1 MMDDVLKRIDALAPE
16 YAKAKA
22 DSYQLQE
29 FKKTQ
34 RAMLYGQ
41 AVGKT
46 VADKEHWVSVRP
58 EVTKTING
66 VGAPFADNAALAI
79 EKEEKLRWELKR
91 CELEIDIW
99 RTEQA
104 TRRAE
109 TKII

>member
-1 MMDDVLKRIDALAPE
+1 MMGDVLKRIDALAPE

-66 VGAPFADNAALAI
+66 IAVAI

-109 TKII
+109 TKLI

>member
-46 VADKEHWVSVRP
+46 VADKEHWVSIRP

-66 VGAPFADNAALAI
+66 IAVAI

-109 TKII
+109 TKLI

>member
-1 MMDDVLKRIDALAPE
+1 MDDVLKRIDALAPE

-66 VGAPFADNAALAI
+66 IAVAI

-109 TKII
+109 TKLI

>member
-1 MMDDVLKRIDALAPE
+1 MDDVLKRIDALAPE

-66 VGAPFADNAALAI
+66 IAVAI

-109 TKII
+109 TTLI

>member
-1 MMDDVLKRIDALAPE
+1 MDEVLKRIDTLAPE

-22 DSYQLQE
+22 EAYQLQE

-34 RAMLYGQ
+34 RAMLYGK

-46 VADKEHWVSVRP
+46 VADKEHWVSIQT

-66 VGAPFADNAALAI
+66 IAAAI
-79 EKEEKLRWELKR
+79 EKEERLRWELKR
-91 CELEIDIW
+91 CELEVDIW

-109 TKII
+109 TKLI

>member
-1 MMDDVLKRIDALAPE
+1 MGDVLKRIDALAPE

-66 VGAPFADNAALAI
+66 IAVAI

-109 TKII
+109 TKLI

>member
-66 VGAPFADNAALAI
+66 IAVAI

-109 TKII
+109 TKLI

>member
-66 VGAPFADNAALAI
+66 IAVAI

>member
-1 MMDDVLKRIDALAPE
+1 MDDVLKRIDALAPE

-46 VADKEHWVSVRP
+46 VADKEHWVSIRP

-66 VGAPFADNAALAI
+66 IAVAI

-109 TKII
+109 TKLI

>member
-66 VGAPFADNAALAI
+66 IAVAI
-79 EKEEKLRWELKR
+79 EKEEKLRWKLKR

-109 TKII
+109 TKLI

>member
-1 MMDDVLKRIDALAPE
+1 MDDVLKRIDALAPE

-66 VGAPFADNAALAI
+66 IAVAI